1 MYVPIQHCPTSTLRY
16 EAERQ
21 GLSAKTRTQL
31 LTNFRDAGIC
41 LLETQPEQD
50 PAGRAQDPA
59 VREQDPVVREQD
71 PAVREQDRDYSPLSP
86 YIPIETLRR
95 SGHLLTDVSFSVLNA
110 HIVQSVNT
118 LQVSNIDVIKEI
130 EDIKTLKKELVNNYI
145 TLKNDLIHLKDT
157 LESTLNQDLYVYQTA
172 NEIEWN
178 QLDQYI
184 HIPDMTYTVV
194 KPTFYGKVEDS
205 VVHGNMHFE
214 IDIQQSERNMDRFT
228 VDLPVAMDET
238 LSIYPVM
245 VLVNSGYNEDTK
257 LYQNESTT
265 CHSYIQRDAPTTLIV
280 ICPLLLDEGFT
291 RLQFDITLR
300 YFARLE
306 PTMLS
311 PARMSSMWF
320 SETFTE
326 RNHTA
331 KQQWTILGDRVE
343 LFTNIDIQV
352 EMDEV
357 DTIRVRLP
365 VESSQFDT
373 IGYGII
379 HYTIHGTNVIYSSN
393 TPMVRIA
400 STDTFTLVIK
410 SSLLQAVNA
419 YNTMHVSTHIVYSR
433 KADTNLVYDF
443 VIEQPYAKKG
453 DVIAV
458 TFKTTTAVNAY
469 YFTGLKAVEIEGENQ
484 NEWFLGSSVEGLQS
498 NWSFKWTIPENINE
512 DTKVQFVFDLYE
524 NEYVSSNSLVVPS
537 DQLSTDD
544 IKVEV
549 DDFDAGFV
557 MLVIRSIE
565 TKFDVPYN
573 IRAEIDDVALH
584 VYDNFTKNTDAV
596 WFQWTAGL
604 QGNTAI
610 DLIFTDPL
618 KRETK
623 KTVTW
628 SYGD

>member
-1 MYVPIQHCPTSTLRY
+1 M
-16 EAERQ
+16 
-21 GLSAKTRTQL
+21 
-31 LTNFRDAGIC
+31 
-41 LLETQPEQD
+41 
-50 PAGRAQDPA
+50 
-59 VREQDPVVREQD
+59 
-71 PAVREQDRDYSPLSP
+71 
-86 YIPIETLRR
+86 
-95 SGHLLTDVSFSVLNA
+95 
-110 HIVQSVNT
+110 
-118 LQVSNIDVIKEI
+118 IKEI

-214 IDIQQSERNMDRFT
+214 IDIQQSERNTDRFT

-433 KADTNLVYDF
+433 KADTDLVYDF

-469 YFTGLKAVEIEGENQ
+469 YFTGLKAVEIEGDNQ

-512 DTKVQFVFDLYE
+512 DTKVQFVFVLYE
-524 NEYVSSNSLVVPS
+524 TEYVSSNSLVVPS

-549 DDFDAGFV
+549 DDVDAG

-573 IRAEIDDVALH
+573 IRAEINGVVKN
-584 VYDNFTKNTDAV
+584 VYDNFTKNTGAV
-596 WFQWTAGL
+596 WFQWTAGF
-604 QGNTAI
+604 

>member
-31 LTNFRDAGIC
+31 LANFRDAGIY

-50 PAGRAQDPA
+50 PVGP
-59 VREQDPVVREQD
+59 EQDPVGPEQD

-86 YIPIETLRR
+86 YIPVETLRR
-95 SGHLLTDVSFSVLNA
+95 SGHLLTDASFSVLNA

-118 LQVSNIDVIKEI
+118 LQVSNIDVIQEI

-172 NEIEWN
+172 NDIEWN

-184 HIPDMTYTVV
+184 RIPGMTYTVV
-194 KPTFYGKVEDS
+194 EPTFYGKVEDS
-205 VVHGNMHFE
+205 TVHGNMHFE
-214 IDIQQSERNMDRFT
+214 IDLQQSERSVDRFT

-238 LSIYPVM
+238 LSLYPIM

-257 LYQNESTT
+257 AYQNESTT
-265 CHSYIQRDAPTTLIV
+265 CHSYIQRDAPTTLQV
-280 ICPLLLDEGFT
+280 ICPLLIDESFT

-300 YFARLE
+300 YFARLQ

-311 PARMSSMWF
+311 PARMSSMW
-320 SETFTE
+320 SSDTFTE
-326 RNHTA
+326 RNHMA
-331 KQQWTILGDRVE
+331 KHQWTILGDRVE

-373 IGYGII
+373 IGYGIV
-379 HYTIHGTNVIYSSN
+379 HYTIHGTNIIYSSN

-410 SSLLQAVNA
+410 SALLQAVNS

-433 KADTNLVYDF
+433 KAEINLVYDF
-443 VIEQPYAKKG
+443 VIRQPYAKQG
-453 DVIAV
+453 DVIEV

-469 YFTGLKAVEIEGENQ
+469 YFTGLKAVEVEGETQ
-484 NEWFLGSSVEGLQS
+484 NEWLLGSSVEGLQS
-498 NWSFKWTIPENINE
+498 NWSFKWTIPANINE

-524 NEYVSSNSLVVPS
+524 YEYVSSNSLIVPT

-549 DDFDAGFV
+549 DHVDAV
-557 MLVIRSIE
+557 SVVLNIISIE

-573 IRAEIDDVALH
+573 IRAEINDVTRN
-584 VYDNFTKNTDAV
+584 VYDGFTKNTDHV
-596 WFQWTAGL
+596 FFQWLGL
-604 QGNTAI
+604 QGHTAI

-618 KRETK
+618 QRETK

>member
-31 LTNFRDAGIC
+31 LTIFRDAGIC
-41 LLETQPEQD
+41 LLETQPEQV
-50 PAGRAQDPA
+50 PA
-59 VREQDPVVREQD
+59 VREQD
-71 PAVREQDRDYSPLSP
+71 PAVREQDPAVREQDPAGREQDRDYLPLSP

-95 SGHLLTDVSFSVLNA
+95 SGHLLTDASFSVLNA

-214 IDIQQSERNMDRFT
+214 IDIQQSERNTDRFT

-280 ICPLLLDEGFT
+280 ICPLLLDEVFT

-433 KADTNLVYDF
+433 KADTDLVYDF

-469 YFTGLKAVEIEGENQ
+469 YFTELKAVEIEGTQ

-524 NEYVSSNSLVVPS
+524 TEYVSSNSLVVPS

-549 DDFDAGFV
+549 DDVDAG

-573 IRAEIDDVALH
+573 IRAEINGVVKN
-584 VYDNFTKNTDAV
+584 VYDNFTKNTGAV
-596 WFQWTAGL
+596 WFQWTAGF
-604 QGNTAI
+604 